1 MDDLERVVK
10 NNLFKNLYN
19 NVLNGDKVSEE
30 EKEFLLFE
38 IENSMKQQ
46 LTENKDSYHKFKSM
60 LPLIPSLID
69 SLDFGPGYRENYLG
83 VRKGMKQVI
92 EHKNLVL
99 DGVKI
104 TYNNMNND
112 NMYTLV
118 KQSNENVI
126 FDKFFCDY
134 IDKFY
139 NNLTS
144 DDSEYKYSVGQ
155 YFVKHM
161 TKTREKILT
170 LSKQY
175 QK

>member
-1 MDDLERVVK
+1 MDDLEQVVR
-10 NNLFKNLYN
+10 NNLFYNLYN
-19 NVLNGDKVSEE
+19 DVLNGNCVTDE

-38 IENSMKQQ
+38 IENYMKKE
-46 LTENKDSYHKFKSM
+46 LISNEDAFDKFKSM
-60 LPLIPSLID
+60 LPLVPSLIR

-83 VRKGMKQVI
+83 VRTGMKRVI

-104 TYNNMNND
+104 TYNNMND
-112 NMYTLV
+112 NNIYTLV
-118 KQSNENVI
+118 KQSRENTV
-126 FDKFFCDY
+126 FDKFLCNY

-139 NNLTS
+139 DNLTS
-144 DDSEYKYSVGQ
+144 ENPDYEYGVGKY
-155 YFVKHM
+155 FAKHM
-161 TKTREKILT
+161 DKTRKKILI